1 MTKEEKELQ
10 SVTDL
15 VAFQVMAKIFLQKE
29 REIEVIVDE
38 DAASHQS
45 DKMEE
50 MVAEHQSDSDI
61 PENRWGLTVP
71 LAWKLTRL
79 WSQYRRMIGF

>member
-29 REIEVIVDE
+29 RESEEVE
-38 DAASHQS
+38 EEFAASHQS
-45 DKMEE
+45 DSFEDE
-50 MVAEHQSDSDI
+50 VAGHQSDSDV

-71 LAWKLTRL
+71 LAWKLARL
-79 WSQYRRMIGF
+79 WQQYRRLLRF